1 MSLGEWLL
9 AFAKLVLLMVFNV
22 RLCRVFQPLAPLP
35 PPLHRSNSDCL
46 HRAYDAPLCNTYMH
60 RLYSCTTTAGAAAVC
75 RLGPRPRWLL

>member
-35 PPLHRSNSDCL
+35 PPP
-46 HRAYDAPLCNTYMH
+46 APIEFGLLAP
-60 RLYSCTTTAGAAAVC
+60 RL
-75 RLGPRPRWLL
+75 